1 MDAATYPDPRTI
13 RFVNDFMIAVKVNVQ
28 SDRDLA
34 LKFEI
39 RYTPT
44 VLTLDGDGKEHH
56 RSVGLRPPEEFVP
69 ALMLGIGK
77 AYFSKGRFDKC
88 LSVLDKLL
96 AEYPRSG
103 SAAAASDLKE
113 ACLKRSAL

>member
-1 MDAATYPDPRTI
+1 
-13 RFVNDFMIAVKVNVQ
+13 MIALKLNVQ

-34 LKFEI
+34 MKFGI

-44 VLTLDGDGKEHH
+44 VLTLDGDGKELN
-56 RSVGLRPPEEFVP
+56 RSVGFRPPEEFVP

-77 AYFSKGRFDKC
+77 AHFSNGRFDHC
-88 LSVLDKLL
+88 LSILRKLL

-113 ACLKRSAL
+113 ACLIRSAQ